1 MKKYKKI
8 IILTVISLSVY
19 FIYLVTNKNNITYIS
34 LGDSL
39 SIGQNAYG
47 GNSYGYTGYFSDYL
61 RKGHNLNITTTYF
74 NSKNKDIPTLYNDIL
89 KNESILIDNN
99 NYNLKR
105 LLQEADII
113 TISIGLND
121 IIYEYSLKN
130 KNELSKYEEDRII
143 SYIEDN
149 FNSLIQEIKK
159 YTTKKIIAVG
169 YPTNNVKYKNLIQ
182 KLNTK
187 YKKICQGTDDI
198 FIDSDKLLNNEKYFE
213 LKKNLF
219 PNDQGYKK
227 IAENIIKFYEN
238 TKK

>member
-61 RKGHNLNITTTYF
+61 REG
-74 NSKNKDIPTLYNDIL
+74 KNKDIPTLYNDIL

-105 LLQEADII
+105 LLQEADVI

-130 KNELSKYEEDRII
+130 KKELSKYEEDRII

-159 YTTKKIIAVG
+159 YTTKKIIVVG

-187 YKKICQGTDDI
+187 YKKICQSNTDI

-213 LKKNLF
+213 LKNNLF

-227 IAENIIKFYEN
+227 IAENIIKSYEN

>member
-74 NSKNKDIPTLYNDIL
+74 NSKNKDISTLYNDIL

-105 LLQEADII
+105 LLQEADVI

-121 IIYEYSLKN
+121 IIYEYSQKN
-130 KNELSKYEEDRII
+130 KKKLSKYEEDRII

-149 FNSLIQEIKK
+149 FNNLIQEIKK
-159 YTTKKIIAVG
+159 YTTKKIIVVG

-187 YKKICQGTDDI
+187 YKKICQSTTDI

-213 LKKNLF
+213 LKNNLF

-227 IAENIIKFYEN
+227 IAENIIKSYEN

>member
-1 MKKYKKI
+1 MKI
-8 IILTVISLSVY
+8 
-19 FIYLVTNKNNITYIS
+19 
-34 LGDSL
+34 
-39 SIGQNAYG
+39 Q
-47 GNSYGYTGYFSDYL
+47 
-61 RKGHNLNITTTYF
+61 
-74 NSKNKDIPTLYNDIL
+74 KNKDISTLYNDIL

-105 LLQEADII
+105 LLQEADVI

-130 KNELSKYEEDRII
+130 KKELSKYEEDRII

-159 YTTKKIIAVG
+159 YTTKKIIVVG

-187 YKKICQGTDDI
+187 YKKICQSTTDI

-213 LKKNLF
+213 LKNNLF

-227 IAENIIKFYEN
+227 IAENIIKSYEN

>member
-74 NSKNKDIPTLYNDIL
+74 NSKNKDISTLYNDIL

-105 LLQEADII
+105 LLQEADVI

-130 KNELSKYEEDRII
+130 KKKLSKYEEDRII

-149 FNSLIQEIKK
+149 FN
-159 YTTKKIIAVG
+159 
-169 YPTNNVKYKNLIQ
+169 NLILGGNENESEF
-182 KLNTK
+182 KTK
-187 YKKICQGTDDI
+187 RGV
-198 FIDSDKLLNNEKYFE
+198 
-213 LKKNLF
+213 
-219 PNDQGYKK
+219 PV
-227 IAENIIKFYEN
+227 
-238 TKK
+238 

>member
-74 NSKNKDIPTLYNDIL
+74 NSKNKDISTLYNDIL

-105 LLQEADII
+105 LLQEADVI

-121 IIYEYSLKN
+121 IIYENSLKN
-130 KNELSKYEEDRII
+130 KKELSKYEEDRII

-159 YTTKKIIAVG
+159 YTTKKIIVVG

-187 YKKICQGTDDI
+187 YKKICQSTTDI

-213 LKKNLF
+213 LKNNLF

-227 IAENIIKFYEN
+227 IAENIIKSYEN